1 MTLPTRGQ
9 LEPGMMTLF
18 AALWVV
24 KAQETPCD
32 QPLAARHRRGPLS
45 SKPHLDREGGARP
58 LVILSPASSAIEV
71 RTVVGR
77 VPAALTAFRAALAPV
92 RNLVLLLPSPDPEE
106 SVRVLTE
113 RRAPPL
119 RYIAGTACWPG
130 AGQQPTILAR

>member
-1 MTLPTRGQ
+1 MRSAACRQTQSWLTEQQAP
-9 LEPGMMTLF
+9 PG
-18 AALWVV
+18 
-24 KAQETPCD
+24 
-32 QPLAARHRRGPLS
+32 RRG
-45 SKPHLDREGGARP
+45 RRP
-58 LVILSPASSAIEV
+58 ALGDPPPASSAIEV
-71 RTVVGR
+71 RTVIGR

-130 AGQQPTILAR
+130 AGQQRTILAR